1 MFGISNKLRG
11 REVCYNFDMG
21 LKEDVIGFLLEYN
34 RSYADLRKRL
44 YGSRS
49 RGKGIKTKNYSDTL
63 YVILARLK
71 KEGLV
76 EKKNNFWKITSL
88 GKKFFRNNEKIIKH
102 SQREK
107 INKEKKNLII
117 IFDIPETKRYKRDWL
132 RIELVL
138 LGFEQIQKSVWIGPS
153 ALPKSFLE
161 NVSGLGILE
170 HLKFFRAEST
180 KII

>member
-1 MFGISNKLRG
+1 
-11 REVCYNFDMG
+11 MG
-21 LKEDVIGFLLEYN
+21 LKEGVVGFLLEYN

-49 RGKGIKTKNYSDTL
+49 RGGGVKTKNYSDTL
-63 YVILARLK
+63 YVVLARLK

-88 GKKFFRNNEKIIKH
+88 GKKFLRNNKKIIKH
-102 SQREK
+102 SQGEK
-107 INKEKKNLII
+107 TIKQKKNLII

-138 LGFEQIQKSVWIGPS
+138 LGFEQIQKSVWIGPGS
-153 ALPKSFLE
+153 LPKSFLE
-161 NVSGLGILE
+161 NMSELGILE
-170 HLKFFRAEST
+170 HLKFFKAEST
-180 KII
+180 QII